1 MTNPRETPLNKSERI
16 NTVDAL
22 RGFALSGIVIT
33 HVVEQYMA
41 YMPTPE
47 MDAVM
52 TQGPVDMAVNGFI
65 FWIMRGK
72 FFALF
77 SFLFGISFFLQMDAA
92 AKKGVDFK
100 LRFLWRL
107 IILFGIGLVHRFF
120 YAGDILTLYALIGI
134 VLIPFY
140 HVNNILVFTL
150 AALLFL
156 GAGRFISF
164 AIWGSGPIFVVPGLE
179 KMYENYLSVL
189 TNGSFTEIMRSNWI
203 RLLDDYNFQF
213 KPFTGRGYLTFAF
226 FLLGMLL
233 GQKRW
238 LENIQAHSP
247 LIKKIMYYSI
257 IGTVVMIP
265 IFAFLYSRMENIF
278 VYETWLSM
286 FAITAYDNFNLFFTL
301 FLAAGFIVLF
311 EKKRDKSYL
320 SFFAPFGRMALTNY
334 FLQSV
339 IGAFIF
345 FGWGLGLLGKM
356 RNIEAFALAFVILIV
371 QMIISTY
378 WLKRF
383 NYGPIEW
390 FWRSLT
396 YFKWQ
401 PFVRKVIE

>member
-1 MTNPRETPLNKSERI
+1 MTIIPETPEIKAERI
-16 NTVDAL
+16 NAVDAL

-47 MDAVM
+47 MDAIM
-52 TQGPVDMAVNGFI
+52 TQGPLDSAVNGFI
-65 FWIMRGK
+65 FWVFRGK

-92 AKKGVDFK
+92 AKKGKDFT
-100 LRFLWRL
+100 LRFMWRL

-120 YAGDILTLYALIGI
+120 YAGDILTLYALVGI

-140 HVNNILVFTL
+140 YVNNKWVAII
-150 AALLFL
+150 AILLFL
-156 GAGRFISF
+156 GAGRFVAF
-164 AIWGSGPIFVVPGLE
+164 AIWGSGPIFVVDGLD

-189 TNGSFTEIMRSNWI
+189 TGGSFADIIQSNWI

-233 GQKRW
+233 GRKRW
-238 LENIQAHSP
+238 LENIQAHLP
-247 LIKKIMYYSI
+247 LIKKIMFYSL

-265 IFAFLYSRMENIF
+265 VFAFLYSKMENIF

-301 FLAAGFIVLF
+301 FLAAGFIFLF
-311 EKKRDKSYL
+311 EKKRAKSYL
-320 SFFAPFGRMALTNY
+320 SFFAPYGRMALTNY
-334 FLQSV
+334 FFQSV

-345 FGWGLGLLGKM
+345 FGWGLGMLGKM
-356 RNIEAFALAFVILIV
+356 RSIEAFVLAIAILII

-378 WLKRF
+378 WLRRF
-383 NYGPIEW
+383 NFGPIEW
-390 FWRSLT
+390 LWRSLT

-401 PFVRKVIE
+401 RFVRK